1 MLQAQTG
8 FATPY
13 CIQLPGSPAPPGKDW
28 VQTNSYLC
36 QAPAARA
43 VLCSCPSL
51 SLGCTHWA
59 ALPKSILPCSGTAS
73 LILSQQTWFI
83 LSSSDQRQGFS
94 VTWLDL
100 PYNSQPPAGGKQTCR
115 REKLLSKQSQKTY
128 SKSCDCFNI
137 ASKINTFGSCMMKT
151 GKWNKNK

>member
-13 CIQLPGSPAPPGKDW
+13 CIELPGSAAPPGKDW
-28 VQTNSYLC
+28 VQMHSYLC

-51 SLGCTHWA
+51 SLGC
-59 ALPKSILPCSGTAS
+59 GT
-73 LILSQQTWFI
+73 
-83 LSSSDQRQGFS
+83 LSSSAEVNPPLLWDCLFNSFS
-94 VTWLDL
+94 ANLVYIKPIWSETGLFRDVAGL
-100 PYNSQPPAGGKQTCR
+100 SIQQPAPSWGKADMQKRKTC
-115 REKLLSKQSQKTY
+115 KQSQKTY

-137 ASKINTFGSCMMKT
+137 ASKINTFGSCMMET